1 MRELRILVAATL
13 VAAVIAGGCTATTY
27 RIPDR
32 ELARLAQTDP
42 AARGQSVAVR
52 QDVPWE
58 DGPPPA
64 QPVGADAQLV
74 IVTPIHIDGTHGSG
88 YHGGRPSGGG
98 GGSGGGIKGDGK
110 AGDAKSTAI
119 AIVAIAAAAVVLL
132 AVTEGQRFA
141 GDVRIHPM
149 HPVHLFLRDGRY
161 AVVPLAQIDP
171 QLASFTDRAVIRA
184 SEGPWQTLR
193 RAPLERTGLTYSVLL
208 GAASSVSADGRL
220 GVGPTSHIQIGVF
233 PDHRIGVLADLVF
246 GWRENAV
253 GQTLFDTR
261 GALEL
266 QAWPVVMGPLHGGL
280 FGNVGIAQRIEDGI
294 PRGNSRDL
302 ALSGGAQL
310 QLDVTTFLGL
320 TARFGLT
327 RAHGD
332 MTREVLIG
340 LSVY

>member
-1 MRELRILVAATL
+1 MGESKRLVAATL
-13 VAAVIAGGCTATTY
+13 VAAVIAGGCAATTY

-58 DGPPPA
+58 DEPPGA

-74 IVTPIHIDGTHGSG
+74 IVTPIHIDGTHGGG
-88 YHGGRPSGGG
+88 YHGGRPIGGG
-98 GGSGGGIKGDGK
+98 GGGIKGSDGK

-141 GDVRIHPM
+141 GDVRVHPM

-184 SEGPWQTLR
+184 TEGPWETLR

-220 GVGPTSHIQIGVF
+220 GVGPTAHLQVGIF
-233 PDHRIGVLADLVF
+233 PDHRIGLLADLVF
-246 GWRENAV
+246 GWRDNAV
-253 GQTLFDTR
+253 DRTLFDTR

-280 FGNVGIAQRIEDGI
+280 FGNLGIAQRIEDGI

-302 ALSGGAQL
+302 AFSGGAQL
-310 QLDVTTFLGL
+310 QLDLTTFLGL

-332 MTREVLIG
+332 MTREVLVG